1 MLHAIIRDVMYFD
14 ALTLAAVV
22 NELRTTIVGGRI
34 QRVFLPGTLS
44 VALDIYAGRRHYL
57 LLSAHPQFA
66 RVQLSPARL
75 SRGTDATPPLL
86 LLLRKYVNHG
96 RVTAV
101 EQPDLE
107 RVLVLSIAKRPLQR
121 NSEHDAD
128 RVDDDALPDDA
139 APEEETLRCEVI
151 VEIMEQRSNIVLV
164 GDDNIILAAARHV
177 TPRMSRRPV
186 LPREPYELP
195 PVQTKRDPRQ
205 ATACELRAAI
215 PDGQP
220 DLARALVGAYRG
232 LSPLAARE
240 VVYRVLGRT
249 LVPTGADL
257 PWDALADALRRL
269 WQTPPAP
276 HLVVDESGPIAFAP
290 YEVTHLAGARPCA
303 SMSAALDEYY
313 AARERLTAHQ
323 QRRDALRERLHD
335 ARERLERQRSALQ
348 SELQRAADL
357 ERLRWEGEMIFAF
370 LHTLTPGQEHLD
382 VEGCKITLDPRKSP
396 VECAQERF
404 RAYDKAKSA
413 IAGIPERLRAVE
425 LRLAG
430 LDETLALL
438 DVAERFEDIEAIA
451 REAEAEGY
459 LGPAQADRTR
469 KRPARPAPP
478 LRLESSDGFTIYVG
492 RTAQQNEQV
501 TFRLGAPDDLWLHV
515 RGAPGAHVIIKTEG
529 REVPERTIEEAAA
542 LAAYYSGLRSS
553 ASVDVEI
560 ARRRHVRKV
569 RGGPTGLVTYQA
581 ERAVRV
587 APRPPW

>member
-1 MLHAIIRDVMYFD
+1 MYFD

-22 NELRTTIVGGRI
+22 DELRTSIVGGRV
-34 QRVFLPGTLS
+34 QRVLLPGALS
-44 VALDIYAGRRHYL
+44 VALEIYAGRRFYL

-66 RVQLSPARL
+66 RVQLSPIRL

-96 RVTAV
+96 RITAV

-107 RVLVLSIAKRPLQR
+107 RVLLLSIAKRPLPR
-121 NSEHDAD
+121 NSDHEDDATL
-128 RVDDDALPDDA
+128 DDDGAPPDDA
-139 APEEETLRCEVI
+139 ALEEETLRCELI

-195 PVQTKRDPRQ
+195 PPQTKRDPRQ
-205 ATACELRAAI
+205 ATAAELRAAV

-220 DLARALVGAYRG
+220 DLARALVAAYRG

-240 VVYRVLGRT
+240 AVYRVMGRT

-257 PWDALADALRRL
+257 PWDALADALRQL
-269 WQTPPAP
+269 WQMPWSP
-276 HLVVDESGPIAFAP
+276 HIVVDESGPIAFAP
-290 YEVTHLAGARPCA
+290 YEITHLPGARPCP

-313 AARERLTAHQ
+313 SARERLTAHQ
-323 QRRDALRERLHD
+323 QRRDALRERLND

-348 SELQRAADL
+348 AELQRAADL
-357 ERLRWEGEMIFAF
+357 DRLRWEGEMIFAF
-370 LHTLTPGQEHLD
+370 LHALTPGQDHLE
-382 VEGCKITLDPRKSP
+382 VEGRTITLDPRKSP

-413 IAGIPERLRAVE
+413 LAGLPERLRAVE

-438 DVAERFEDIEAIA
+438 DLAERFEEIEAIA

-459 LGPAQADRTR
+459 LGPAPAERAR
-469 KRPARPAPP
+469 KRPARPVPP
-478 LRLESSDGFTIYVG
+478 LRVESSDGFTIYVG

-515 RGAPGAHVIIKTEG
+515 RGAPGAHVIIKTGG
-529 REVPERTIEEAAA
+529 RDVPERTIEEAAA
-542 LAAYYSGLRSS
+542 LAAYYSSLRSS
-553 ASVDVEI
+553 VSVDVEI

-569 RGGPTGLVTYQA
+569 RGGPAGLVTYQA

-587 APRPPW
+587 APRSPW

>member
-1 MLHAIIRDVMYFD
+1 MYFD

-22 NELRTTIVGGRI
+22 DELRAAIVGGRV
-34 QRVFLPGTLS
+34 QRVVLPGALS
-44 VALDIYAGRRHYL
+44 VALEIYAGRRYYL

-66 RVQLSPARL
+66 RVQLSPVRI
-75 SRGTDATPPLL
+75 SRGTEATTPLL
-86 LLLRKYVNHG
+86 LLLRKYVNRG
-96 RVTAV
+96 RITAV

-107 RVLVLSIAKRPLQR
+107 RVLLLSIAKRPSQR
-121 NSEHDAD
+121 NSDPEAD
-128 RVDDDALPDDA
+128 LNEDDDSSDEP

-177 TPRMSRRPV
+177 TPRMSRRSV

-195 PVQTKRDPRQ
+195 PPQAKRDPRQ
-205 ATACELRAAI
+205 ATVDELRAAI
-215 PDGQP
+215 PENQP

-240 VVYRVLGRT
+240 AVYRAMGRT
-249 LVPTGADL
+249 AVPTGADL
-257 PWDALADALRRL
+257 PWEALADALRQL
-269 WQTPPAP
+269 WQPPWSP
-276 HLVVDESGPIAFAP
+276 HIVVDESGPVVFAP
-290 YEVTHLAGARPCA
+290 YEITHLAGARSCP
-303 SMSAALDEYY
+303 SMNAALDEYY

-323 QRRDALRERLHD
+323 QRRDALRERLND

-348 SELQRAADL
+348 AELQRAADC

-370 LHTLTPGQEHLD
+370 LHTLTPGQDHLEI
-382 VEGCKITLDPRKSP
+382 EGRTIALDPRKSP

-413 IAGIPERLRAVE
+413 LAGIPERLRAVE
-425 LRLAG
+425 LRLTG

-438 DVAERFEDIEAIA
+438 DLAERFEEIEAIA

-459 LGPAQADRTR
+459 LGPEPAGRIR
-469 KRPARPAPP
+469 KRLARPTPP
-478 LRLESSDGFTIYVG
+478 LRIESSDGLTIYVG

-515 RGAPGAHVIIKTEG
+515 RGAPGGHVIIKTGG
-529 REVPERTIEEAAA
+529 RDVPERTVEEAAA
-542 LAAYYSGLRSS
+542 LAAYYSSLRSS

-581 ERAVRV
+581 ECAVRV

>member
-1 MLHAIIRDVMYFD
+1 MYFD

-22 NELRTTIVGGRI
+22 DELRTAIVGGRV
-34 QRVFLPGTLS
+34 QRVLLPGALS
-44 VALDIYAGRRHYL
+44 VALEIYAGRRFYL

-66 RVQLSPARL
+66 RVQLSPVRI
-75 SRGTDATPPLL
+75 SRGADATPPLL
-86 LLLRKYVNHG
+86 LLLRKYVNRG
-96 RVTAV
+96 RITAV

-107 RVLVLSIAKRPLQR
+107 RVLLLSIAKRPLQR

-128 RVDDDALPDDA
+128 ADDDALPDAA
-139 APEEETLRCEVI
+139 APEEETLRCELI

-186 LPREPYELP
+186 LPQAPYELP
-195 PVQTKRDPRQ
+195 PPQAKRDPRQ
-205 ATACELRAAI
+205 ATAAELRAAI

-220 DLARALVGAYRG
+220 DLARALVGVYRG

-240 VVYRVLGRT
+240 AVYRALGRT

-257 PWDALADALRRL
+257 PWDALAEAIRQL
-269 WQTPPAP
+269 WQTPWIP
-276 HLVVDESGPIAFAP
+276 HIVVDESEPIAFAP
-290 YEVTHLAGARPCA
+290 YEITHLPGARPCP
-303 SMSAALDEYY
+303 SMSLALDEYY

-323 QRRDALRERLHD
+323 QRRDALRERLNE
-335 ARERLERQRSALQ
+335 ARERLERQRAALQ
-348 SELQRAADL
+348 SELQRAADF

-370 LHTLTPGQEHLD
+370 LHALTPGQDHVE
-382 VEGCKITLDPRKSP
+382 VEGRTIALDPRKSP

-413 IAGIPERLRAVE
+413 LAGVPERLRAVE

-430 LDETLALL
+430 LNETLALL
-438 DVAERFEDIEAIA
+438 DLAERFEEIETIA

-459 LGPAQADRTR
+459 LGPAPLERAR
-469 KRPARPAPP
+469 KRAARPASP
-478 LRLESSDGFTIYVG
+478 LRIESSDGFTIYVG
-492 RTAQQNEQV
+492 RTAQQNEHV

-515 RGAPGAHVIIKTEG
+515 RGAPGAHVIIKTAG
-529 REVPERTIEEAAA
+529 RDVPERTIEEAAA
-542 LAAYYSGLRSS
+542 LAAYYSSLRSS

-560 ARRRHVRKV
+560 APRRHVRKV
-569 RGGPTGLVTYQA
+569 RGGPAGLVTYQA

>member
-1 MLHAIIRDVMYFD
+1 MYFD

-22 NELRTTIVGGRI
+22 DELRTSIVGGRV
-34 QRVFLPGTLS
+34 QRVLLPGALS
-44 VALDIYAGRRHYL
+44 VALEIYAGRRFYL

-66 RVQLSPARL
+66 RVQLSPIRL

-96 RVTAV
+96 RITAV

-107 RVLVLSIAKRPLQR
+107 RVLLLSIAKRPLPR
-121 NSEHDAD
+121 NSDHEDDATL
-128 RVDDDALPDDA
+128 DDDGAPSDDA
-139 APEEETLRCEVI
+139 ALEEETLRCELI

-195 PVQTKRDPRQ
+195 PPQTKRDPRQ
-205 ATACELRAAI
+205 ATAAELRAAV

-220 DLARALVGAYRG
+220 DLARALVAAYRG

-240 VVYRVLGRT
+240 AVYRVMGRT

-257 PWDALADALRRL
+257 PWDALADALRQL
-269 WQTPPAP
+269 WQMPWSP
-276 HLVVDESGPIAFAP
+276 HIVVDESGPIAFAP
-290 YEVTHLAGARPCA
+290 YEITHLPGARPCP

-313 AARERLTAHQ
+313 SARERLTAHQ
-323 QRRDALRERLHD
+323 QRRDALRERLND

-348 SELQRAADL
+348 AELQRAADL
-357 ERLRWEGEMIFAF
+357 DRLRWEGEMIFAF
-370 LHTLTPGQEHLD
+370 LHALTPGQDHLE
-382 VEGCKITLDPRKSP
+382 VEGRTITLDPRKSP

-413 IAGIPERLRAVE
+413 LAGLPERLRAVE

-438 DVAERFEDIEAIA
+438 DLAERFEEIEAIA

-459 LGPAQADRTR
+459 LGPAPAERAR
-469 KRPARPAPP
+469 KRPARPMPP
-478 LRLESSDGFTIYVG
+478 LRVESSDGFTIYVG

-515 RGAPGAHVIIKTEG
+515 RGAPGAHVIIKTGG
-529 REVPERTIEEAAA
+529 RDVPDRTIEEAAA
-542 LAAYYSGLRSS
+542 LAAYYSSLRSS
-553 ASVDVEI
+553 VSVDVEI

-569 RGGPTGLVTYQA
+569 RGGPAGLVTYQA

-587 APRPPW
+587 APRSPW

>member
-1 MLHAIIRDVMYFD
+1 MYFD

-22 NELRTTIVGGRI
+22 DELRASIVGGRV
-34 QRVFLPGTLS
+34 QRVLLPGALS
-44 VALDIYAGRRHYL
+44 VALEIYAGRRLYL

-66 RVQLSPARL
+66 RVLLSPVRI

-86 LLLRKYVNHG
+86 LLLRKYVKHG
-96 RVTAV
+96 RIVAV

-107 RVLVLSIAKRPLQR
+107 RVLLLSIAKRPLQR
-121 NSEHDAD
+121 NSDDEAD
-128 RVDDDALPDDA
+128 LDDDDAPPDDA
-139 APEEETLRCEVI
+139 APEEETLRCELI

-177 TPRMSRRPV
+177 TPRMSRRPIM
-186 LPREPYELP
+186 PREPYELP
-195 PVQTKRDPRQ
+195 PPQAKRDPRQ
-205 ATACELRAAI
+205 ATAAELRAAI
-215 PDGQP
+215 PEGQP
-220 DLARALVGAYRG
+220 DLARALVAAYRG

-240 VVYRVLGRT
+240 AVYRVMGRT

-257 PWDALADALRRL
+257 PWEALAEALRQL
-269 WQTPPAP
+269 WQTPWSP
-276 HLVVDESGPIAFAP
+276 HIVVDASGPIAFAP
-290 YEVTHLAGARPCA
+290 YAITHLPGARPCT

-313 AARERLTAHQ
+313 SARERLTGHQ
-323 QRRDALRERLHD
+323 QRRDALRERLSD

-348 SELQRAADL
+348 AELQRAADL

-370 LHTLTPGQEHLD
+370 LHALTPGQDHLE
-382 VEGCKITLDPRKSP
+382 VEGRTIALDPRKSP
-396 VECAQERF
+396 VECAQDRF
-404 RAYDKAKSA
+404 RAYDKAKNA
-413 IAGIPERLRAVE
+413 LAGIPERLRAVE

-430 LDETLALL
+430 LDEMLALL
-438 DVAERFEDIEAIA
+438 DLAERFEEIEAIA

-459 LGPAQADRTR
+459 LGPAPADRAR

-478 LRLESSDGFTIYVG
+478 LRVESSDGFTIYVG

-515 RGAPGAHVIIKTEG
+515 RGAPGAHVIIKTGG
-529 REVPERTIEEAAA
+529 RDVPERTVEEAAA
-542 LAAYYSGLRSS
+542 LAAYYSSLRSS

-560 ARRRHVRKV
+560 ARRRYVRKV
-569 RGGPTGLVTYQA
+569 RGGPAGLVTYQA

>member
-1 MLHAIIRDVMYFD
+1 MYFD

-22 NELRTTIVGGRI
+22 DELRTAIVGGRV
-34 QRVFLPGTLS
+34 QRVFLPGALS
-44 VALDIYAGRRHYL
+44 IALEIYAGRRHYL

-66 RVQLSPARL
+66 RVQLSPVRL

-86 LLLRKYVNHG
+86 LLLRKYVYRG
-96 RVTAV
+96 RITAV

-107 RVLVLSIAKRPLQR
+107 RVLVLSIAKRPLPR
-121 NSEHDAD
+121 NSEHEAD
-128 RVDDDALPDDA
+128 LDDEAAPPDDA
-139 APEEETLRCEVI
+139 EPDEETLRCEVI

-195 PVQTKRDPRQ
+195 PVQAKRDPRQ
-205 ATACELRAAI
+205 ATGAELRAAI
-215 PDGQP
+215 QDGQP

-232 LSPLAARE
+232 VSPLAARE
-240 VVYRVLGRT
+240 AVYRAMGRT
-249 LVPTGADL
+249 LVPATADL
-257 PWDALADALRRL
+257 PWDALAGALRRL
-269 WQTPPAP
+269 WQMPPAP

-290 YEVTHLAGARPCA
+290 YEVTHLAGARPYP
-303 SMSAALDEYY
+303 SMSAVLDAYY

-323 QRRDALRERLHD
+323 QRRDALRERLND

-370 LHTLTPGQEHLD
+370 LHELTPGQDHLE
-382 VEGCKITLDPRKSP
+382 VEGRTITLDPRKSP

-413 IAGIPERLRAVE
+413 LSGVPERLRAVE

-438 DVAERFEDIEAIA
+438 DLAERFEEIEAMT

-459 LGPAQADRTR
+459 LGPAPAERAR

-478 LRLESSDGFTIYVG
+478 LRLESSDGLTIYVG

-515 RGAPGAHVIIKTEG
+515 RGAPGAHVVIKTGG
-529 REVPERTIEEAAA
+529 RDIPERTIEEAAA
-542 LAAYYSGLRSS
+542 LAAYYSSLRAS

-569 RGGPTGLVTYQA
+569 RGGPPGLVTYQA

>member
-1 MLHAIIRDVMYFD
+1 MYFD

-22 NELRTTIVGGRI
+22 DELRTAIVGGRV
-34 QRVFLPGTLS
+34 QRVLLPGALS
-44 VALDIYAGRRHYL
+44 VALEIYAGRRFYL

-66 RVQLSPARL
+66 RVQLSPVRI
-75 SRGTDATPPLL
+75 SRGADATPPLL
-86 LLLRKYVNHG
+86 LLLRKYVNRG
-96 RVTAV
+96 RITAV

-107 RVLVLSIAKRPLQR
+107 RVLLLSIAKRPLQR

-128 RVDDDALPDDA
+128 ADDDALPDAA
-139 APEEETLRCEVI
+139 APEEETLRCELI

-186 LPREPYELP
+186 LPQAPYELP
-195 PVQTKRDPRQ
+195 PPQAKRDPRQ
-205 ATACELRAAI
+205 ATAAELRAAI

-220 DLARALVGAYRG
+220 DLARALVGVYCG

-240 VVYRVLGRT
+240 AVYRALGRT

-257 PWDALADALRRL
+257 PWDALAEAIRRL
-269 WQTPPAP
+269 WQTPWIP
-276 HLVVDESGPIAFAP
+276 HIVVDESGPIAFAP
-290 YEVTHLAGARPCA
+290 YEITHLPGARSCP
-303 SMSAALDEYY
+303 SMSLALDEYY

-323 QRRDALRERLHD
+323 QRRDALHERLND
-335 ARERLERQRSALQ
+335 ARERLERQRAALQ
-348 SELQRAADL
+348 SELQRAADF

-370 LHTLTPGQEHLD
+370 LHALTPGQDHVE
-382 VEGCKITLDPRKSP
+382 VEGRTIALDPRKSP

-413 IAGIPERLRAVE
+413 LAGVPERLRAVE

-430 LDETLALL
+430 LNETLALL
-438 DVAERFEDIEAIA
+438 DLAERFEEIETIA

-459 LGPAQADRTR
+459 LGPAPLERAR
-469 KRPARPAPP
+469 KRAARPASP
-478 LRLESSDGFTIYVG
+478 LRIESSDGFTIYVG
-492 RTAQQNEQV
+492 RTAQQNEHV

-515 RGAPGAHVIIKTEG
+515 RGAPGAHVIIKTAG
-529 REVPERTIEEAAA
+529 RDVPERTIEEAAA
-542 LAAYYSGLRSS
+542 LAAYYSSLRSS

-560 ARRRHVRKV
+560 APRRHVRKV
-569 RGGPTGLVTYQA
+569 RGGPAGLVTYQA

>member
-1 MLHAIIRDVMYFD
+1 MYFD

-22 NELRTTIVGGRI
+22 DELRTSIVGGRV
-34 QRVFLPGTLS
+34 QRVLLPGALS
-44 VALDIYAGRRHYL
+44 VALEIYAGRRFYL

-66 RVQLSPARL
+66 RVQLSPIRL

-96 RVTAV
+96 RITAV

-107 RVLVLSIAKRPLQR
+107 RVLLLSIAKRPLPR
-121 NSEHDAD
+121 NSDHEDDATL
-128 RVDDDALPDDA
+128 DDDGAPSDDA
-139 APEEETLRCEVI
+139 ALEEETLRCELI

-195 PVQTKRDPRQ
+195 PPQTKRDPRQ
-205 ATACELRAAI
+205 ATAAELRAAV

-220 DLARALVGAYRG
+220 DLARALVAAYRG

-240 VVYRVLGRT
+240 AVYRVMGRT

-257 PWDALADALRRL
+257 PWDALADALRQL
-269 WQTPPAP
+269 WQMPWSP
-276 HLVVDESGPIAFAP
+276 HIVVDESGPIAFAP
-290 YEVTHLAGARPCA
+290 YEITHLPGARPCP

-313 AARERLTAHQ
+313 SARERLTAHQ
-323 QRRDALRERLHD
+323 QRRDALRERLND

-348 SELQRAADL
+348 AELQRAADL
-357 ERLRWEGEMIFAF
+357 DRLRWEGEMIFAF
-370 LHTLTPGQEHLD
+370 LHALTPGQDHLE
-382 VEGCKITLDPRKSP
+382 VEGRTITLDPRKSP

-413 IAGIPERLRAVE
+413 LAGLPERLRAVE

-438 DVAERFEDIEAIA
+438 DLAERFEEIEAIA

-459 LGPAQADRTR
+459 LGPAPAERAR
-469 KRPARPAPP
+469 KRPARPMPP
-478 LRLESSDGFTIYVG
+478 LRVESSDGFTIYVG

-515 RGAPGAHVIIKTEG
+515 RGAPGAHVIIKTGG
-529 REVPERTIEEAAA
+529 RDVPERTIEEAAA
-542 LAAYYSGLRSS
+542 LAAYYSSLRSS
-553 ASVDVEI
+553 VSVDVEI

-569 RGGPTGLVTYQA
+569 RGGPAGLVTYQA

-587 APRPPW
+587 APRSPW

>member
-1 MLHAIIRDVMYFD
+1 MYFD

-22 NELRTTIVGGRI
+22 DELRATIVGGRV
-34 QRVFLPGTLS
+34 QRVLLPGALS
-44 VALDIYAGRRHYL
+44 VALEIYTGRRCYL

-66 RVQLSPARL
+66 RVQLSPVRI

-86 LLLRKYVNHG
+86 LLLRKYVNRG
-96 RVTAV
+96 RITAV

-107 RVLVLSIAKRPLQR
+107 RVLLLSIAKRPFSR
-121 NSEHDAD
+121 NSDHTAD
-128 RVDDDALPDDA
+128 LDDDDTPPEDT
-139 APEEETLRCEVI
+139 APEEETLRCELI

-195 PVQTKRDPRQ
+195 PPQIKHDPRQ
-205 ATACELRAAI
+205 ATAAELRAAI

-220 DLARALVGAYRG
+220 DLARALVSAYRG

-240 VVYRVLGRT
+240 AVYRVMGRT
-249 LVPTGADL
+249 LVPTGPDL
-257 PWDALADALRRL
+257 PWDALADALCAL
-269 WQTPPAP
+269 WHAPWSP
-276 HLVVDESGPIAFAP
+276 HLVVDERGPIAFAP
-290 YEVTHLAGARPCA
+290 YEITHLAEARPYA
-303 SMSAALDEYY
+303 SMSAALDAYY

-323 QRRDALRERLHD
+323 QRRDALREQLHD
-335 ARERLERQRSALQ
+335 TRERLERQRSALHA
-348 SELQRAADL
+348 ELQRAADF

-382 VEGCKITLDPRKSP
+382 VEGRTITLAPHKSP
-396 VECAQERF
+396 VESAQERF

-413 IAGIPERLRAVE
+413 LTGVPERLRAVE

-438 DVAERFEDIEAIA
+438 DVAERFEEIEAIA

-459 LGPAQADRTR
+459 LGPASPERTR
-469 KRPARPAPP
+469 KRQARPMPP
-478 LRLESSDGFTIYVG
+478 LRLESSDGFTIYIG

-501 TFRLGAPDDLWLHV
+501 TFRLGAPDDLWLHA
-515 RGAPGAHVIIKTEG
+515 RGAPGAHVIIKSGG
-529 REVPERTIEEAAA
+529 REIPERTIEEAAA
-542 LAAYYSGLRSS
+542 LAAYYSALRSS
-553 ASVDVEI
+553 LSVDVEI

-569 RGGPTGLVTYQA
+569 RGGPAGLVTYRA
-581 ERAVRV
+581 ERSVRV

>member
-1 MLHAIIRDVMYFD
+1 MYFD

-22 NELRTTIVGGRI
+22 DELRACIVGGRV
-34 QRVFLPGTLS
+34 QRVFLPTLLS
-44 VALDIYAGRRHYL
+44 VALEIYAGRRFYL

-66 RVQLSPARL
+66 RVQLSPVRL

-86 LLLRKYVNHG
+86 LLLRKYVDHG
-96 RVTAV
+96 RIVAI

-107 RVLVLSIAKRPLQR
+107 RVLLLSIAKRPIQR
-121 NSEHDAD
+121 NSDHEAD
-128 RVDDDALPDDA
+128 LDDDNAPPHDA
-139 APEEETLRCEVI
+139 APEEETLRCELI

-195 PVQTKRDPRQ
+195 PPQTKRDPRQ
-205 ATACELRAAI
+205 ATADELRAAI

-220 DLARALVGAYRG
+220 DLARALVAAYRG

-240 VVYRVLGRT
+240 VVYRVMGRA
-249 LVPTGADL
+249 LVPTNVDL

-269 WQTPPAP
+269 WQTPWAP
-276 HLVVDESGPIAFAP
+276 HIVVDESGPIAFAP
-290 YEVTHLAGARPCA
+290 YEITHLPRARPCP

-313 AARERLTAHQ
+313 SARERLTAHQ
-323 QRRDALRERLHD
+323 QRRDALRERLSE

-348 SELQRAADL
+348 AELQRAAELD
-357 ERLRWEGEMIFAF
+357 RLRWEGEMIFAF
-370 LHTLTPGQEHLD
+370 LHALTPGQDRLE
-382 VEGCKITLDPRKSP
+382 VEGRTIVLDPRKSP

-413 IAGIPERLRAVE
+413 LAGIPERLRAVE
-425 LRLAG
+425 LRLTG
-430 LDETLALL
+430 LDEMLALL
-438 DVAERFEDIEAIA
+438 DLAERFEEIEAIA

-459 LGPAQADRTR
+459 LGPSPAERARQ
-469 KRPARPAPP
+469 RPVRPAPP
-478 LRLESSDGFTIYVG
+478 LRIESSDGFTIYIG

-515 RGAPGAHVIIKTEG
+515 RGAPGAHVIIKTGG
-529 REVPERTIEEAAA
+529 RDVPERTIEEAAA
-542 LAAYYSGLRSS
+542 LAAYYSALRSS
-553 ASVDVEI
+553 ASVEVEI
-560 ARRRHVRKV
+560 ARRRSVRKV